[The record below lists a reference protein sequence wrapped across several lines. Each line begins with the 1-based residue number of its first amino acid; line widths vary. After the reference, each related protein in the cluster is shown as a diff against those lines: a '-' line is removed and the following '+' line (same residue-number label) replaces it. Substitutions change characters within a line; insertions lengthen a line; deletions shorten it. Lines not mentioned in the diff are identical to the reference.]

1 MKRFISLFLV
11 LVLTLSFT
19 STVAFAESS
28 NPKLTDTYGGI
39 YSDSIP
45 SEANDYV
52 AENYTYILEVVKDNL
67 PLFDLEPQ
75 QLENIYIGNPY
86 TIYNINNDSENEIY
100 YYPIVDRSN
109 DEIVMIINIVGT
121 TNGWSM
127 SVDQN
132 FVEQLNKMD
141 FLNNDYI
148 LYADEDATV
157 AENNKESVLISG
169 IKTAKMKKYEK
180 YNADFIRDDD
190 GNIYLTFDEGYE
202 NRYTEK
208 ILDVLKEKQAPAVFF
223 VTYDYAKRNPQLIKR
238 MIDEG
243 HIVGNHSYSHPS
255 MPSMSLSEAAEDV
268 KKLHD
273 YIKEEFGYTMTLFRF
288 PKGEFS
294 EQCLALLNEMGYKS
308 VFWSF
313 AYQDW
318 NADNQPDPDQS
329 LKKLSESIHSGGIY
343 LLHAVSSTNAEILG
357 DFIDTVRE
365 NGLKTAKYE

>member
-1 MKRFISLFLV
+1 MLSACTDMNTDMNPKDEMSQIQSEYESTSSDIQSDWEEKFDSSSDTGRYESESSTSSYDESISE
-11 LVLTLSFT
+11 SS
-19 STVAFAESS
+19 STVPER
-28 NPKLTDTYGGI
+28 
-39 YSDSIP
+39 
-45 SEANDYV
+45 
-52 AENYTYILEVVKDNL
+52 
-67 PLFDLEPQ
+67 
-75 QLENIYIGNPY
+75 
-86 TIYNINNDSENEIY
+86 NNGK
-100 YYPIVDRSN
+100 N
-109 DEIVMIINIVGT
+109 DEAADAMGNTYSQIALLDGECQGWGHGGPIDEK
-121 TNGWSM
+121 TNRPTSPETF
-127 SVDQN
+127 Q
-132 FVEQLNKMD
+132 
-141 FLNNDYI
+141 
-148 LYADEDATV
+148 
-157 AENNKESVLISG
+157 
-169 IKTAKMKKYEK
+169 KKYEK

-202 NRYTEK
+202 NGYTEK

-318 NADNQPDPDQS
+318 NADNQPDPAES
-329 LKKLSESIHSGGIY
+329 LKKLNESIHSGGIY